1 MELKT
6 YEDTLECIIADNEIE
21 LAKKDAEIIQQYE
34 ITVAQY
40 DRILELESEL
50 QVKEQKLQDSLNH
63 IADYEMKN
71 KLRQIK
77 EYEKLNQKEPKTVF
91 TKVFPGGIKMLKD
104 LLRKEKKLNP
114 ADVCSLLLMTDCI
127 EKDTNYLIDKGGRYL
142 NKEQIANMIGE
153 DKSNFNSKMKK
164 LIENRIIFEDDLGG
178 KKKAY
183 RVSDMIFY
191 NGKNRV
197 NQH

>member
-1 MELKT
+1 MELQT
-6 YEDTLECIIADNEIE
+6 FEDTLASIITDYEIE
-21 LAKKDAEIIQQYE
+21 NAKKDAEIIQQYE

-50 QVKEQKLQDSLNH
+50 DIEKQKTQDALNH
-63 IADYEMKN
+63 IADYEMNN

-91 TKVFPGGIKMLKD
+91 AKVFPSGIKMLKD
-104 LLRKEKKLNP
+104 LKKEKKLTP

-153 DKSNFNSKMKK
+153 DKSNFNSRMKK
-164 LIENRIIFEDDLGG
+164 LIDNRIIFEDDLDG
-178 KKKAY
+178 KKAY
-183 RVSDMIFY
+183 RVSDMVFY
-191 NGKNRV
+191 NGINRV